1 MRCLAYGLE
10 GDYTQMFN
18 FRYQALCE
26 TVEERFRADSLALR
40 ELSVL

>member
-1 MRCLAYGLE
+1 MWCLAYGLE

-18 FRYQALCE
+18 FTESLISE

-40 ELSVL
+40 ELSV